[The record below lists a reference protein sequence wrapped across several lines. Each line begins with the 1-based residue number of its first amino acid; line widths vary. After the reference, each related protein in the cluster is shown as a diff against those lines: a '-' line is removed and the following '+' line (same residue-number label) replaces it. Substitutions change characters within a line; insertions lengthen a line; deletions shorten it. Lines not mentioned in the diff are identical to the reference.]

1 MKRYTLYILVAI
13 LGMLNIQPAEA
24 QQKQDALYVFRND
37 GKFNAFYYADIERIE
52 YSKVDTL
59 GKEQSDYVV
68 QEIYAL
74 DSIFRIPISAIDS
87 VLFVTPET
95 KYKADVIRPDKTMT
109 DYIVAS
115 DSVSW
120 FRLSASAPSS
130 VIPKVGDKILIEN
143 SVKQLPYGFSGIVSK
158 VSNGSDGTTI
168 ETDAPAL
175 EDLYDRLIVK
185 GAAGSQA
192 SANARTR
199 GVNAIDGSLISTEPI
214 ELPTFSGSAT
224 AMNLSGDLISF
235 TDNVKISIEG
245 SLALSYSITP
255 KITDFRAF
263 FYWDVIEGVKLYEYL
278 KLERSEKYAVSLS
291 GTLSGNADI
300 PFTIGSEVKNGILSA
315 DRKTVTKRIGGFDVE
330 LSYGWFINGKW
341 TVSSE
346 ISSEKVGTSLYT
358 MSYDMP
364 AYHIPTAED
373 FFTSTAYSLSTEK
386 SSLSGWAAGLSGST
400 GLYAKA
406 GIKIACLEREIETEA
421 RLEAGARLEEN
432 LGVSTTE
439 IGRTD
444 FLERG
449 SIFESITKEGSAS
462 RYFYASGAITMGL
475 KMWLGMKWT
484 PININPEVT
493 LSKKALFRV
502 VPSMNSIT
510 WEADKKAPWRGTL
523 TVPLGGDLLFSKK
536 VGLAAYDMTDEK
548 NLTQVLD
555 FWKMADYE
563 SPTLYSEIKEVID
576 DFEPSRTYKAWP
588 QVNVCGYPVIA
599 NKEVEIKLGAPMMDI
614 KPKAVEFD
622 ENPGYKDI
630 EVITNVK
637 NTEFTTEDAWLNE
650 TKPTWNN
657 EEGRLTVHAPA
668 LPDGTDTR
676 KGYVIG
682 VGYDK
687 DGKELL
693 RDTVTITQLRP
704 ILQASP
710 NPVTFEQKG
719 GTVKVTLNTT
729 LAQIEA
735 QIQEGG
741 NLDKF
746 FTMTLNADN
755 TITVTAP
762 ENTTGQELSGNI
774 IVKGTS
780 PGGQKAELNL
790 NVIQKGDGGEQS
802 QYWLKISPEEY
813 SFDVNGGT
821 ARFIVTDNVPD
832 ELINDFE
839 WIASTQFSGDKWF
852 TTKWDGDDYLFTAEK
867 NTTGKERTAIITF
880 KLKSEKH
887 NVYIEKTV
895 TLTQSTEENTNIL
908 SKYDFTLEFTI
919 WGHSEEQGDYSL
931 YLPHIN
937 CEISDV
943 THHSDGT
950 TTIRYEEH
958 TPVRA
963 NEFQKIE
970 LKVKVDD
977 DGQLVVL
984 SGSAEALGTSFFE
997 SYADHG
1003 YDIGYYNVTFPQIT
1017 SKSITSYMI
1026 GDNLTTDRDKYSVF
1040 FGDDIK
1046 LSGSSYEDYHNNATD
1061 DYFKHYR
1068 VNCSDLTGK
1077 LDIVLYRK
1085 K

>member
-87 VLFVTPET
+87 VAFVTPET
-95 KYKADVIRPDKTMT
+95 KYKADVTRYDKSIS

-115 DSVSW
+115 DSSTW
-120 FRLSASAPSS
+120 IRLSTSVPSS
-130 VIPKVGDKILIEN
+130 LIPKKGDKIVIEDQSKYLPRGIGGIIASVENASDGYTVKMGETGLGDIYDRVTVKFAGSSLGSTSRTRAGIDIEDLKLPTWSENYKIEGSVELLTAFKETASISSDGMGSLSITVKPTVKALRAFLYFDGLSPMTDFYQEIDHEVSINFQLQGGFTTRLEAPLGGYERELPNAKFKATYGPFLELQKSGKFEYDRKFAESSTFSIGYSSGNVSYICESNSLRNDVKCNHIEN
-143 SVKQLPYGFSGIVSK
+143 SFTANSGMFGKIEFELDAVGGVGVTFGASLDLGMGIQNSDPVSK
-158 VSNGSDGTTI
+158 NDILAVELLKT
-168 ETDAPAL
+168 APL
-175 EDLYDRLIVK
+175 YQQLNKDDLTNFSYY
-185 GAAGSQA
+185 
-192 SANARTR
+192 ANAQLYCKVT
-199 GVNAIDGSLISTEPI
+199 
-214 ELPTFSGSAT
+214 
-224 AMNLSGDLISF
+224 
-235 TDNVKISIEG
+235 
-245 SLALSYSITP
+245 
-255 KITDFRAF
+255 KITL
-263 FYWDVIEGVKLYEYL
+263 V
-278 KLERSEKYAVSLS
+278 
-291 GTLSGNADI
+291 
-300 PFTIGSEVKNGILSA
+300 PFKWNPSYKTFKFGCVPNVTSIGWES
-315 DRKTVTKRIGGFDVE
+315 DRK
-330 LSYGWFINGKW
+330 L
-341 TVSSE
+341 
-346 ISSEKVGTSLYT
+346 
-358 MSYDMP
+358 
-364 AYHIPTAED
+364 
-373 FFTSTAYSLSTEK
+373 
-386 SSLSGWAAGLSGST
+386 
-400 GLYAKA
+400 
-406 GIKIACLEREIETEA
+406 
-421 RLEAGARLEEN
+421 
-432 LGVSTTE
+432 
-439 IGRTD
+439 
-444 FLERG
+444 
-449 SIFESITKEGSAS
+449 
-462 RYFYASGAITMGL
+462 
-475 KMWLGMKWT
+475 
-484 PININPEVT
+484 
-493 LSKKALFRV
+493 
-502 VPSMNSIT
+502 
-510 WEADKKAPWRGTL
+510 PWRGKL
-523 TVPLGGDLLFSKK
+523 QSKFK
-536 VGLAAYDMTDEK
+536 
-548 NLTQVLD
+548 
-555 FWKMADYE
+555 
-563 SPTLYSEIKEVID
+563 
-576 DFEPSRTYKAWP
+576 SRTMLNPVTYGFYIVETNSDKEEPVPVDIWYSDNGYQDGNISPEHTFSTLDPGKDYIGYTLVQHQGEPIIADKQVDFTLGPPKIDLKERSVELPENDGTRTVELLTTISDLRFESDASWFQATYYKELA
-588 QVNVCGYPVIA
+588 
-599 NKEVEIKLGAPMMDI
+599 EVQIIYDG
-614 KPKAVEFD
+614 
-622 ENPGYKDI
+622 
-630 EVITNVK
+630 
-637 NTEFTTEDAWLNE
+637 
-650 TKPTWNN
+650 
-657 EEGRLTVHAPA
+657 
-668 LPDGTDTR
+668 LPDLDTNTR
-676 KGYVIG
+676 KGYIVG
-682 VGYDK
+682 VGYDRE
-687 DGKELL
+687 GNELA
-693 RDTVTITQLRP
+693 RDTITVTQLRP

-839 WIASTQFSGDKWF
+839 WIASTQYSGDKWF
-852 TTKWDGDDYLFTAEK
+852 ATKWDGDDYLFTAEK

-908 SKYDFTLEFTI
+908 SKYDFTLEFSI
-919 WGHSEEQGDYSL
+919 WGHSEEEGSYSI

-984 SGSAEALGTSFFE
+984 SGSAEALRTSFHE
-997 SYADHG
+997 SYADQG
-1003 YDIGYYNVTFPQIT
+1003 YTIGYYNVTFPQIT

-1040 FGDDIK
+1040 FGKDIK
-1046 LSGSSYEDYHNNATD
+1046 LSGSSYEDYHNNATND
-1061 DYFKHYR
+1061 FYKHYR
-1068 VNCSDLTGK
+1068 VNCSDLTGT
-1077 LDIVLYRK
+1077 LYIVLYK
-1085 K
+1085 KK

>member
-1 MKRYTLYILVAI
+1 
-13 LGMLNIQPAEA
+13 MLNIQPAEA

>member
-199 GVNAIDGSLISTEPI
+199 GVNAIDESLISTEPI

-300 PFTIGSEVKNGILSA
+300 PFTIGSEVKNLILSA

-657 EEGRLTVHAPA
+657 EEGRLTVLAPA

-719 GTVKVTLNTT
+719 GNVKVTLNTT

-839 WIASTQFSGDKWF
+839 WIASTQYSGDKWF
-852 TTKWDGDDYLFTAEK
+852 ATKWDGDDYLFTAEK

-887 NVYIEKTV
+887 NVYIEKAV

-908 SKYDFTLEFTI
+908 SKYDFTLDFKI
-919 WGHSEEQGDYSL
+919 WGHSEEQGDYGL
-931 YLPHIN
+931 LLPDIN

-997 SYADHG
+997 SYADQG

-1040 FGDDIK
+1040 FGNDIK
-1046 LSGSSYEDYHNNATD
+1046 LSGSSYEDYHNDATD
-1061 DYFKHYR
+1061 DFYKHYR
-1068 VNCSDLTGK
+1068 INSSDLTGY
-1077 LDIVLYRK
+1077 LSIGLYK
-1085 K
+1085 KK